1 MFVVNDL
8 SIWFWIVA
16 FISIP
21 VLSTLTAAV
30 ITFLEKRGIMYYKR
44 RLFGEKKSF
53 FKSWPFVRNASAIA
67 LCPEGGAIKNPKRE
81 TVRSTGASAPPSPYH
96 ESKIIIS
103 RDSSSAM
110 WRLWV

>member
-1 MFVVNDL
+1 
-8 SIWFWIVA
+8 
-16 FISIP
+16 
-21 VLSTLTAAV
+21 
-30 ITFLEKRGIMYYKR
+30 
-44 RLFGEKKSF
+44 
-53 FKSWPFVRNASAIA
+53 VRNASAIA